1 MLCIPGPK
9 KITLNDFWQM
19 IWQENV
25 GKIVMVTKLTEGV
38 KVIIAIFITLSQYN
52 TFIYITHLY
61 ELNSATFYYNV
72 YYKPGR

>member
-25 GKIVMVTKLTEGV
+25 GKIVMVTKLTEGA
-38 KVIIAIFITLSQYN
+38 KVIIAVFITLSQYN
-52 TFIYITHLY
+52 TFIYITHLC
-61 ELNSATFYYNV
+61 LNSNGV
-72 YYKPGR
+72 

>member
-38 KVIIAIFITLSQYN
+38 KVSKQYLLLYLS
-52 TFIYITHLY
+52 TI
-61 ELNSATFYYNV
+61 
-72 YYKPGR
+72 

>member
-25 GKIVMVTKLTEGV
+25 GKIVMVTKLTEV
-38 KVIIAIFITLSQYN
+38 FYFVLSMRLEY
-52 TFIYITHLY
+52 
-61 ELNSATFYYNV
+61 V
-72 YYKPGR
+72 

>member
-1 MLCIPGPK
+1 MCMLCIPGPK

-52 TFIYITHLY
+52 TFMYITHFL
-61 ELNSATFYYNV
+61 SQ
-72 YYKPGR
+72 

>member
-52 TFIYITHLY
+52 TFIYITHFL
-61 ELNSATFYYNV
+61 SQW
-72 YYKPGR
+72 